1 LPFGECVYTCFIKVE
16 INDFLTHFP
25 YFILNER
32 ESESLWG
39 RFCNWITSTEN
50 RLYIGWFGVL
60 MIPTLLFESLEREN
74 TDDTNFLQSR
84 CRSIIISFLGY
95 ISPSAA
101 ATRSYKNKKSVFSLF
116 KKPLTSKMARSIS
129 NVKIV
134 SAFVSRELS
143 NAIFRRGY
151 AATAAQG
158 SVSSGGRSGA
168 VASAV
173 MKKKGVEEST
183 QKISWVPDPKTGYYR
198 PETGSNEIDAAELR
212 AALLNNKQ

>member
-1 LPFGECVYTCFIKVE
+1 
-16 INDFLTHFP
+16 
-25 YFILNER
+25 
-32 ESESLWG
+32 
-39 RFCNWITSTEN
+39 
-50 RLYIGWFGVL
+50 
-60 MIPTLLFESLEREN
+60 
-74 TDDTNFLQSR
+74 
-84 CRSIIISFLGY
+84 
-95 ISPSAA
+95 
-101 ATRSYKNKKSVFSLF
+101 
-116 KKPLTSKMARSIS
+116 MARSLS

-158 SVSSGGRSGA
+158 SGGRSGA

>member
-1 LPFGECVYTCFIKVE
+1 MRSEKTI
-16 INDFLTHFP
+16 
-25 YFILNER
+25 
-32 ESESLWG
+32 SESLPL
-39 RFCNWITSTEN
+39 FPLFLHSL
-50 RLYIGWFGVL
+50 LYKPSSPLPLFSSLQTI
-60 MIPTLLFESLEREN
+60 FESLEREN